1 MRAALPPKIAARP
14 VVAMLEPVALRQ
26 SVAPAHRKQ
35 PDRLASI
42 AFSDDAAERTM
53 RPRHGYFIGRLS
65 A

>member
-1 MRAALPPKIAARP
+1 MRTALPPKIATRP
-14 VVAMLEPVALRQ
+14 VVATLEPVALRQ

-35 PDRLASI
+35 PDGLASI
-42 AFSDDAAERTM
+42 TSSDDAAERPM